1 MGFTDSL
8 TSKPIMI
15 AIAGPSG
22 SGKTS
27 IAREV
32 SKALGG
38 IIFSLDNY
46 YLDLKDIRLDDRGD
60 RNFDDPASLDEAMVI
75 QHLLA
80 LAQGKTIER
89 PIYDFTTHT
98 RTERIEKV
106 TPAKHII
113 VEGLFTLHWPEVRPA
128 YHAKIYVD
136 LGHAVCLPRRL
147 RRDISERGRSVE
159 SVLKQYAQTV
169 EPMAEKF
176 VKPTKQYADI
186 VLSGSEPVEEN
197 SKKVIASIRK

>member
-1 MGFTDSL
+1 
-8 TSKPIMI
+8 MI

-27 IAREV
+27 IAKHV
-32 SKALGG
+32 SDELGG

-46 YLDLKDIRLDDRGD
+46 YLDLNDVQLDERGD
-60 RNFDDPASLDEAMVI
+60 RNFDDPASMDGAMIVE
-75 QHLLA
+75 HLHA
-80 LAQGKTIER
+80 LADGKSIER

-98 RTERIEKV
+98 RTERIELV
-106 TPAKHII
+106 APAQHII
-113 VEGLFTLHWPEVRPA
+113 VEGLFTLHWPDVRSV
-128 YHAKIYVD
+128 YHAKVYVD

-147 RRDISERGRSVE
+147 RRDISERGRTVE

-176 VKPTKQYADI
+176 VKPTKEFADI
-186 VLSGSEPVEEN
+186 VLSGSDPIEEN
-197 SKKVIASIRK
+197 AKKVVASIRK

>member
-1 MGFTDSL
+1 
-8 TSKPIMI
+8 MI

-27 IAREV
+27 IAQHV
-32 SKALGG
+32 SKELDG

-46 YLDLKDIRLDDRGD
+46 YLDLKDVQLDERGD
-60 RNFDDPASLDEAMVI
+60 RNFDDPASMDGSMIVE
-75 QHLLA
+75 HLLA
-80 LAQGKTIER
+80 LAEGKMIER

-98 RTERIEKV
+98 RTDRIERV
-106 TPAKHII
+106 APVHHII
-113 VEGLFTLHWPEVRPA
+113 VEGLFTLHWPEARPV
-128 YHAKIYVD
+128 YHVKVYVD

-147 RRDISERGRSVE
+147 RRDISERGRTVE

-176 VKPTKQYADI
+176 VKPTKEFADI
-186 VLSGSEPVEEN
+186 VLSGSDPVEEN
-197 SKKVIASIRK
+197 AKRVIEQVKK